1 MRRIMGNV
9 HARNDTD
16 PAIVDIRT
24 MVRGTGTVSGI
35 TNGAVA
41 IFLSSGKFCVYLIT
55 QPEQAFPTR
64 H

>member
-9 HARNDTD
+9 HARDDTD

-41 IFLSSGKFCVYLIT
+41 LFHYDREIL
-55 QPEQAFPTR
+55 R
-64 H
+64 